1 MSMLN
6 FNKHR
11 LLPLVIL
18 LLTACQVGP
27 ELQPAEPEPETSA
40 FENEAELTESAPE
53 PDPIDYVQ
61 QDYDAAIAALKAGEA
76 KQAMELLIQVSRQ
89 APEKPYVFTNLGLA
103 YLQLQEYEPSESA
116 FRQALEYDDDDAVA
130 YNHLG
135 ILQRQQGLFSD
146 ARRSYQRAIDID
158 DDYAGAH
165 LNLGI
170 LFDIYL
176 QELDKALAQYQK
188 YQALISQEDKQV
200 AGWIVD
206 IERRLKSAA
215 NQSQG

>member
-1 MSMLN
+1 MLK

-18 LLTACQVGP
+18 LLAACQSGP
-27 ELQPAEPEPETSA
+27 ELQPAEPEPEIVA
-40 FENEAELTESAPE
+40 PEDQAELAETPTE
-53 PDPIDYVQ
+53 PDPVDYVQ
-61 QDYDAAIAALKAGEA
+61 QDYEGAITALKSGEA
-76 KQAMELLIQVSRQ
+76 QQAMELLKQVSLQ

-103 YLQLQEYEPSESA
+103 YLQLRDSEKAESA

-206 IERRLKSAA
+206 IERRLKNAGD
-215 NQSQG
+215 QSQG